1 MNHYIVARREEKV
14 FLQPPHASTLPTRV
28 FPQPSASDHKP
39 GRLRFTWRQ
48 HSSEAGEVSVKPHQS
63 PLPEAFYRFLYH
75 YSLYIASA
83 ALPHPAGRDSG
94 PTAAQSTPVITFK
107 PLPLKHLRVLL
118 PCLYQNLR
126 VTQAGGP
133 SIFQILVVGVLSL
146 SKTRSFHSDYG
157 FKKALSHCTAT
168 GTVMLH
174 SSAHFGSRHTA
185 RLLQL
190 KRPLGPTSFQGN
202 R

>member
-1 MNHYIVARREEKV
+1 MKTTQLRGRRGQCKT
-14 FLQPPHASTLPTRV
+14 PSITTTRSILPV
-28 FPQPSASDHKP
+28 SGSPQ
-39 GRLRFTWRQ
+39 L
-48 HSSEAGEVSVKPHQS
+48 
-63 PLPEAFYRFLYH
+63 
-75 YSLYIASA
+75 IASA
-83 ALPHPAGRDSG
+83 ALPHPAGWDSG

-174 SSAHFGSRHTA
+174 SSAHFSSRHTA